1 MNSLDLIAAF
11 ALPDAAVVDRR
22 VPKTLLI
29 ENGAPTARDKR
40 RIREEVEEFRW
51 LAALKPTTVGLAAY
65 RDAEREYLE
74 IAVLQLTLR
83 PRARAARLIELV
95 HRAVPYPVLL
105 TARQGDATQLSLAH
119 KRWSQGETGRT
130 VLDGAVV
137 AVELGNGTPVEAEI
151 AFRRALALTR
161 QPRAS
166 LHALYQGWMN
176 LLLALRVAD
185 VTGAFVVP
193 GSADEAADRAAA
205 LLEYGRVKSRIAEV
219 SAVGAGEKQVRRLAD
234 INLEL
239 RRLRADLDEVRAR
252 LQRERI
258 HEQDRP
264 RRP

>member
-1 MNSLDLIAAF
+1 MSAFDFMAAL
-11 ALPDAAVVDRR
+11 ALPDGALVDRR

-40 RIREEVEEFRW
+40 RIREEVEELRW
-51 LAALKPTTVGLAAY
+51 LAALKPATVGLAAY

-74 IAVLQLTLR
+74 IAVLELTLR
-83 PRARAARLIELV
+83 AGARASRIPELV

-105 TARQGDATQLSLAH
+105 AARQGGATQLSLAH
-119 KRWSQGETGRT
+119 KRRSHGETGKT
-130 VLDGAVV
+130 VLDGDVL
-137 AVELGNGTPVEAEI
+137 AVELDNGTPAEVET
-151 AFRRALALTR
+151 AFRGALALTR

-176 LLLALRVAD
+176 LLLALSVAR

-205 LLEYGRVKSRIAEV
+205 LLEYGRLKSRIAEV
-219 SAVGAGEKQVRRLAD
+219 SAVGAGEKQVSRLAD

-239 RRLRADLDEVRAR
+239 RRLRAGLDAVRAR
-252 LQRERI
+252 L
-258 HEQDRP
+258 
-264 RRP
+264 

>member
-1 MNSLDLIAAF
+1 MSSLDLIAAL
-11 ALPDAAVVDRR
+11 ALPDAALVDRR

-29 ENGAPTARDKR
+29 ENGAPTPRDKR
-40 RIREEVEEFRW
+40 RIREEVEELRW
-51 LAALKPTTVGLAAY
+51 LAVLKPTTVGVAAY

-74 IAVLQLTLR
+74 IAVLQLTLPLR
-83 PRARAARLIELV
+83 AGARAARVAELV

-130 VLDGAVV
+130 VLDGDVV
-137 AVELGNGTPVEAEI
+137 AVELGNGARVEAEA
-151 AFRRALALTR
+151 AFRGALTLTR

-176 LLLALRVAD
+176 LLLALRVAG

-193 GSADEAADRAAA
+193 GSADEAADRSAA

-219 SAVGAGEKQVRRLAD
+219 SAAGAGEKQVRRLAN

-239 RRLRADLDEVRAR
+239 RRLRADLNAVRAR
-252 LQRERI
+252 L
-258 HEQDRP
+258 
-264 RRP
+264 

>member
-1 MNSLDLIAAF
+1 MSFLDLIAAL
-11 ALPDAAVVDRR
+11 ALPDGALVDRR

-29 ENGAPTARDKR
+29 ENGAPTPRDKR
-40 RIREEVEEFRW
+40 RVREEVEELRW
-51 LAALKPTTVGLAAY
+51 LAALKPTTVGVAAY

-83 PRARAARLIELV
+83 AGARAARMTELV

-119 KRWSQGETGRT
+119 KRWSQGEMGRT
-130 VLDGAVV
+130 VLDGGVV
-137 AVELGNGTPVEAEI
+137 AVDLGNAAAVDAET
-151 AFRRALALTR
+151 AFRDALALTR

-166 LHALYQGWMN
+166 LHALYEGWMN
-176 LLLALRVAD
+176 LLLALRVAG

-205 LLEYGRVKSRIAEV
+205 LLEYGRLESRIAKV
-219 SAVGAGEKQVRRLAD
+219 SAVGSGEKQVRRLAD

-239 RRLRADLDEVRAR
+239 QRLRTDLDAVRAR
-252 LQRERI
+252 L
-258 HEQDRP
+258 
-264 RRP
+264 

>member
-1 MNSLDLIAAF
+1 MSSLDLIAAL
-11 ALPDAAVVDRR
+11 ALPDGALVDRR

-40 RIREEVEEFRW
+40 RIREEVEELRW
-51 LAALKPTTVGLAAY
+51 LAALKPTTVGVAAY

-83 PRARAARLIELV
+83 AGARAARLTELV

-119 KRWSQGETGRT
+119 KRWSQGETGKI
-130 VLDGAVV
+130 VLDGDVV
-137 AVELGNGTPVEAEI
+137 AVALGNAAAVDAET
-151 AFRRALALTR
+151 AFRDALALTR

-176 LLLALRVAD
+176 LLLALRVAG

-193 GSADEAADRAAA
+193 GSADEAADRGHRVAGIRATEIA
-205 LLEYGRVKSRIAEV
+205 DRRGERRGRRGEA
-219 SAVGAGEKQVRRLAD
+219 SAPPCRHQSGAPSSANRPGRGASETVVRE
-234 INLEL
+234 N
-239 RRLRADLDEVRAR
+239 
-252 LQRERI
+252 
-258 HEQDRP
+258 P
-264 RRP
+264 

>member
-1 MNSLDLIAAF
+1 MNSLDLIAAL
-11 ALPDAAVVDRR
+11 ALPDGALVDRR

-29 ENGAPTARDKR
+29 ENGAPTARDRR
-40 RIREEVEEFRW
+40 RIREEVEELRW
-51 LAALKPTTVGLAAY
+51 LAALKPTTVGVAAY

-83 PRARAARLIELV
+83 TGARAARITELV

-119 KRWSQGETGRT
+119 KRWSQGETGKI
-130 VLDGAVV
+130 VLDGSVV
-137 AVELGNGTPVEAEI
+137 AVDLGNAAAVDAETV
-151 AFRRALALTR
+151 FRDALALTR

-185 VTGAFVVP
+185 VTGTFVVP
-193 GSADEAADRAAA
+193 GSGDEAADRAAA
-205 LLEYGRVKSRIAEV
+205 LLEYGRLKSRIAEV
-219 SAVGAGEKQVRRLAD
+219 SAEGAGETQVRRLAD

-239 RRLRADLDEVRAR
+239 HRLRNDLDAVRAR
-252 LQRERI
+252 L
-258 HEQDRP
+258 
-264 RRP
+264 